1 MPRVNLLLVAAV
13 LLSLACPPAA
23 ESQNRLPV
31 QIEVS
36 HAAFAYGDDESLVE
50 IYLAVEAASLDYV
63 AQEDIYAARLPL
75 DVAILRSATTDME
88 AAEDAP
94 VWNDSLLLNFALPDT
109 SGLVPGQHFI
119 HQIRTVVPPGEY
131 ELRIAVPADTLG
143 RRPELE
149 LRRDMQVPDF
159 KGEGEAAL
167 SDITLATGISQS
179 SNRESPFYKNDLEV
193 RPNANQLY
201 GEGLSNLYY
210 YAEAYGAESIA
221 DNDGEY
227 TLFAYVSEANRPQ
240 PMPELQKRSTRVAR
254 SPDVL
259 AGQFD
264 LSALPSGS
272 YFLRLALLNESNESV
287 VEQAQKFFVYN
298 PGVERTQPVALEMEF
313 ETSSY
318 ATMSEEEVATAI
330 DHAEVIANDSERR
343 RFGRIEDLDELR
355 RSLME
360 FWQKRDPDTTTPI
373 NEFKDEFY
381 QRLQYANDRYS
392 TNMQQ
397 GWQTDRGR
405 VVIKYGMPTSVEPHL
420 YDRGMR
426 PYEVWNYNAIPG
438 EGQAIFVFAD
448 LGGFGRFE
456 LVHSTVTGERTRP
469 NWQEEIRNN

>member
-1 MPRVNLLLVAAV
+1 MPRFYLPLLAAV
-13 LLSLACPPAA
+13 LILVAYPPSA
-23 ESQNRLPV
+23 EGQSSLPV

-36 HAAFAYGDDESLVE
+36 HAAFAYGDEESMVE
-50 IYLAVEAASLDYV
+50 IYLAVEASSLEYV
-63 AQEDIYAARLPL
+63 AEEDVYAARLPL
-75 DVAILRSATTDME
+75 NVTVLRSATTDLA
-88 AAEDAP
+88 AAEDDA

-131 ELRIAVPADTLG
+131 ELRLAVPADTLG

-159 KGEGEAAL
+159 TDDTEAAL

-179 SNRESPFYKNDLEV
+179 SNRQSPFYKNNLEV

-201 GEGLSNLYY
+201 GEGLSDLYY

-221 DNDGEY
+221 DSDGNY

-240 PMPELQKRSTRVAR
+240 PMPELQKRSTRAAR

-287 VEQAQKFFVYN
+287 VEHAQKFFVYN

-313 ETSSY
+313 ETSPY
-318 ATMSEEEVATAI
+318 AAMSEEEVATAI
-330 DHAEVIANDSERR
+330 EHAEVIANESERR

-355 RSLME
+355 RALME
-360 FWQKRDPDTTTPI
+360 FWQKRDPNTNTPI

-381 QRLQYANDRYS
+381 QLLQYANDRYS
-392 TNMQQ
+392 SNMQP
-397 GWQTDRGR
+397 GWRTDRGR

-426 PYEVWNYNAIPG
+426 PYEIWNYNAIPG
-438 EGQAIFVFAD
+438 EGQSIFVFAD
-448 LGGFGRFE
+448 LDGFGRFQ
-456 LVHSTVTGERTRP
+456 LVHSTVTGERSRP
-469 NWQEEIRNN
+469 NWQDELRNN

>member
-1 MPRVNLLLVAAV
+1 MPRFHLPLLVAV
-13 LLSLACPPAA
+13 LLAGFSPPDA
-23 ESQNRLPV
+23 EGQSSLPV

-36 HAAFAYGDDESLVE
+36 HAAFAYGDEESLVE
-50 IYLAVEAASLDYV
+50 IYLAIEASSLDYV
-63 AQEDIYAARLPL
+63 EEEDAYAASLPL
-75 DVAILRSATTDME
+75 DVAILRSATTDLDAAEE
-88 AAEDAP
+88 AA
-94 VWNDSLLLNFALPDT
+94 VWNDSLLLSFGLPDT
-109 SGLVPGQHFI
+109 SGLAPGQHFI

-131 ELRIAVPADTLG
+131 ELRLAVPADSLG

-149 LRRDMQVPDF
+149 LRRDMQVPNFTD
-159 KGEGEAAL
+159 GAEAAL

-179 SNRESPFYKNDLEV
+179 SNRQSPFFKNNLEV

-201 GEGLSNLYY
+201 GEGLSVLYY
-210 YAEAYGAESIA
+210 YAEAYGTSSIA
-221 DNDGEY
+221 GDDGQY
-227 TLFAYVSEANRPQ
+227 TLFAYISEANRPA
-240 PMPELQKRSTRVAR
+240 PMPELQKRSTREAR

-298 PGVERTQPVALEMEF
+298 PGVERTQPIALEMEF
-313 ETSSY
+313 ETSPY

-330 DHAEVIANDSERR
+330 DHAEVIANESERR

-360 FWQKRDPDTTTPI
+360 FWQKRDPDATTPI

-392 TNMQQ
+392 TNMQP
-397 GWQTDRGR
+397 GWRTDRGR

-426 PYEVWNYNAIPG
+426 PYEIWQYNAIPG
-438 EGQAIFVFAD
+438 EGQALFVFAD
-448 LGGFGRFE
+448 LDGFGRFE
-456 LVHSTVTGERTRP
+456 LVHSTVTGERSRP
-469 NWQEEIRNN
+469 NWQDDIRSN